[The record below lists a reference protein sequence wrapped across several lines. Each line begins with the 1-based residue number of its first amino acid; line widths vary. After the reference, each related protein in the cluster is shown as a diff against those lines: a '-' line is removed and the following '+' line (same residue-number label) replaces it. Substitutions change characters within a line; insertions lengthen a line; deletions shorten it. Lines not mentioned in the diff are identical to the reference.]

1 MSIEWKAIP
10 SFPKYEASTT
20 GEIRNAHTKYIVKP
34 FTDPTQEYG
43 RITIRQDGVKRKLM
57 VHALIAQAFLGDKPD
72 GYEIDH
78 INSNRTDN
86 RPCNLRY
93 VTPEQ
98 NRANPMSI
106 IKRRI
111 GRMKVMIPASF

>member
-20 GEIRNAHTKYIVKP
+20 GEIRNAKTKCVIKP
-34 FTDPTQEYG
+34 FTDLQQEYG
-43 RITIRQDGVKRKLM
+43 RITVYGEGKRRKVMAHTL
-57 VHALIAQAFLGDKPD
+57 VAQAFLGDKPY
-72 GYEIDH
+72 GHEIDH
-78 INSNRTDN
+78 INSDRTDN

-106 IKRRI
+106 IKQRI